1 MSKKTIGIIASI
13 ALVLSLAV
21 ANVASAL
28 TAADIS
34 MLQAAGIISASQA
47 ASLSA
52 SIAAPV
58 VSSGYTFTHD
68 LSLVGQK
75 TNVAAD
81 VTALQQILVNGGYLK
96 MPAGTPMGY
105 FGNLTKLAL
114 IKYQVANGI
123 SPAVGY
129 FGAKTRA
136 KLNGGSTSAVNNVV
150 PTGTDLS
157 VSLAATS
164 PVSGAIIAGQAAADL
179 AEFTFT
185 NKSAT
190 PAVVTNITLQRG
202 GVSADTNLTSVYLF
216 NGAVRL
222 TDAAT
227 VSTGKVTFNAGNGLF
242 TIPAG
247 SSVVVAVKADI
258 DASSTP
264 ASNISLSLT
273 GVTSNLPVSAV
284 YPIPGSSMTLVGKPS
299 DLATASLATTTI
311 TGTSTAGSIQVG
323 TSNQTIWSSNMNL
336 SGKYV
341 WLKSVAV
348 KVIGSAPVN
357 ALQNIKLYVGGIL
370 VGTSAGED
378 SNGIITFDLT
388 TNPYK
393 IDSSRLIEV
402 RADIVSGSSRTFN
415 VQLQNASDVQ
425 LIDSNYNISIPV
437 TLASGSS
444 MSSGVWTINLSTG
457 GSLVVNADPNSAS
470 NNVISGATNI
480 SFAKYNVTAYGE
492 SEKISQISVTINK
505 DLQNVALFVN
515 GSQVG
520 STQNVSSGVAKTFNL
535 GSSFVAPV
543 GQVVSLEVKGDLKE
557 LNGTNS
563 STTAS
568 STFTVNVTVPS
579 SQAQGTESFQT
590 NTSDYGPFPANALT
604 VILGGL
610 GISKNNS
617 GFITTATPNTLKKIG
632 SYILTSG
639 SAEAINVQSLVVNLS
654 GQALNVNG
662 EVTNLYVVP
671 AGSAASNIVAQPSAS
686 NNFNVNF
693 NVPASGSTV
702 VDVYATLGASSS
714 SALSSSMQALG
725 TGAVSFTSLTS
736 GVAYNGQ
743 SVVVG
748 NGTITAVNT
757 ITSDAFASAQFVVGG
772 SNTPANIARYNFV
785 STGGDSTLSEMY
797 FTITGGIDSIVINGV
812 STPVSGGYATTTSN
826 IVVPSGYAGKDII
839 VAANY
844 SAVGAGLTATSG
856 TLTSITLTGYK
867 YISGGSPV
875 PATTTKASQS
885 MTLVSAKP
893 TLAVANGIGTDAQGA
908 GYKTLA
914 RITVGANSGS
924 IKLNQLAVT
933 AATSGDAVISGNLDL
948 VDTNTGLSI
957 ATTTVA
963 SGIFSLGIGP
973 TAGYI
978 ITNSSVFEVKANV
991 SGTYAASGMIST
1003 TISVTKANFIWTDIG
1018 GNATSTGSGIVP
1030 FPTAGGVVTF

>member
-52 SIAAPV
+52 SIAAPAA
-58 VSSGYTFTHD
+58 SSVTFAKD
-68 LSLVGQK
+68 LTVGSRG
-75 TNVAAD
+75 AD
-81 VTALQQILVNGGYLK
+81 VTALQNMLGVS
-96 MPAGTPMGY
+96 PATGY
-105 FGNLTKLAL
+105 FGKLTQAAV
-114 IKYQVANGI
+114 IKFQLSKGI
-123 SPAVGY
+123 TPAVGY

-136 KLNGGSTSAVNNVV
+136 VVNGSSVSTSGSTTVV

-247 SSVVVAVKADI
+247 SSVIVAVKADI

-264 ASNISLSLT
+264 ASNINLSLT

-284 YPIPGSSMTLVGKPS
+284 YPITGSSMTLVGKPS
-299 DLATASLATTTI
+299 DLATASFATTSI
-311 TGTSTAGSIQVG
+311 TGTSTAGSIQIG
-323 TSNQTIWSSNMNL
+323 TSNQTIWSSNMTL

-341 WLKSVAV
+341 WLKSLAV

-357 ALQNIKLYVGGIL
+357 ALQNIKLYVGGIMAG
-370 VGTSAGED
+370 VSMGED
-378 SNGIITFDLT
+378 ANGIITFDLT

-444 MSSGVWTINLSTG
+444 MSSGTWTINGTSG

-470 NNVISGATNI
+470 GNVISGATNV
-480 SFAKYNVTAYGE
+480 SLVKYNVTAYGE
-492 SEKISQISVTINK
+492 SEKISQLSVTITR

-557 LNGTNS
+557 LNGTNA

-568 STFTVNVTVPS
+568 SSFTVNVTVPS

-590 NTSDYGPFPANALT
+590 NTSAYGPFPGNPLT
-604 VILGGL
+604 IVLGGL

-639 SAEAINVQSLVVNLS
+639 SAEAINVQSLVVGLS

-671 AGSAASNIVAQPSAS
+671 AGSVASNIVAQPSAS

-714 SALSSSMQALG
+714 SALSSSLQALG
-725 TGAVSFTSLTS
+725 TGAISFTSLTS
-736 GVAYNGQ
+736 GASGYNGQ
-743 SVVVG
+743 TVSVG

-772 SNTPANIARYNFV
+772 NTTAANLARYNFV
-785 STGGDSTLSEMY
+785 STGGDATLSEMY

-893 TLAVANGIGTDAQGA
+893 TLAVANGIGTDAQGS

-963 SGIFSLGIGP
+963 SGIFSLGTGP
-973 TAGYI
+973 TAGYT